1 LADSYDGCV
10 KQVNLVYG
18 TGFEKIQKIELIWGT
33 LLMRLKELE
42 IDSQNILKL
51 DIMELPKSCVIV
63 LSEGKVRLAELPP
76 FAETKIYT
84 HQGKVQRVKWDEG
97 ETF

>member
-1 LADSYDGCV
+1 M
-10 KQVNLVYG
+10 K
-18 TGFEKIQKIELIWGT
+18 
-33 LLMRLKELE
+33 
-42 IDSQNILKL
+42 
-51 DIMELPKSCVIV
+51 
-63 LSEGKVRLAELPP
+63 LAELPP